1 MSWFGDACDWIGD
14 HVSKAWDAADE
25 CLSDAG
31 KCFKSG
37 NILGGIGN
45 GFAGLATGLFG
56 TATGG
61 LTVAAGDAVASTGV
75 GESLVETLGDYKLG
89 EEERNEKCA
98 QGWKDV
104 QKYWDMAGD
113 HFKND
118 NIMGGLYTGAMG
130 LLGNVGNALT
140 LGQAG
145 SWGQSLA
152 DRIDFDAEGEGIKF
166 KDGVDPWFIEKILA
180 RTAKGN
186 ADSEVLQ
193 EQCEA
198 RGQTGRANLY
208 GTIDCASLALDAWT
222 GASFAHIATA
232 PLKQIGKEGLK
243 QGIKVGTKEVTK
255 EVVAEGAK
263 EATKV
268 AVKEGVYLT
277 GKQWAK
283 KTLFKGALTLSTAQI
298 CSAEVNQMIKDT
310 QKDNFATAV
319 FNEGTKQLK
328 HVTGDGIELADD
340 MIDATGAVVGRVSK
354 FINWLKEHPLI
365 ARTVNTAKGVGSATM
380 ATIGST
386 KLVSN
391 VAAWGKKTFDFDH
404 NYMGVSVSAL
414 AEEVRNKANKDNR
427 TFMQSY
433 IESVKKNDKEVG
445 LEAAD
450 RLFVGGMIA
459 NEGNPSADAEPS
471 LG

>member
-1 MSWFGDACDWIGD
+1 MGFFSNLGDAF
-14 HVSKAWDAADE
+14 SEAWDFASDGWECIKKGNVIDGLGNWVTGAAD
-25 CLSDAG
+25 AI
-31 KCFKSG
+31 G
-37 NILGGIGN
+37 NTVTLGGAHAIGKQ
-45 GFAGLATGLFG
+45 FAETDLGEAFG
-56 TATGG
+56 
-61 LTVAAGDAVASTGV
+61 
-75 GESLVETLGDYKLG
+75 ETLGEHKLG

-98 QGWKDV
+98 KGWKDV

-113 HFKND
+113 HFKNG
-118 NIMGGLYTGAMG
+118 NIMGGLYSGTMG
-130 LLGNVGNALT
+130 VLGNVGNALT

-152 DRIDFDAEGEGIKF
+152 DRIDFDAEGNGVKF
-166 KDGVDPWFIEKILA
+166 KDGVDPLFIERILA

-198 RGQTGRANLY
+198 MGQTGRANLY

-319 FNEGTKQLK
+319 FNEGTKQFK
-328 HVTGDGIELADD
+328 HVTGDGVELADD
-340 MIDATGAVVGRVSK
+340 TLDATGAVVGKVSK

-380 ATIGST
+380 ATVGST

-459 NEGNPSADAEPS
+459 NEDNPSADAEPS
-471 LG
+471 FG